1 MKTLLKSG
9 VEINDYDTGGKT
21 ALFYAKRS
29 KNRTIISALEEY
41 GAKVENVKNK
51 KPDENSLEQRVAKN
65 AAKSVY
71 QLKSR
76 IKIQISTNK
85 IMKVVIYYHS
95 VLEKQG
101 DLRNS
106 LVLLGV
112 ALLRDV

>member
-71 QLKSR
+71 QVKSR
-76 IKIQISTNK
+76 IK
-85 IMKVVIYYHS
+85 
-95 VLEKQG
+95 
-101 DLRNS
+101 NS
-106 LVLLGV
+106 NLYK
-112 ALLRDV
+112 

>member
-51 KPDENSLEQRVAKN
+51 KPDENSLEQRVAKS

-71 QLKSR
+71 QVKSR
-76 IKIQISTNK
+76 IKIQILTNRMQI
-85 IMKVVIYYHS
+85 IMKVVIYHH
-95 VLEKQG
+95 
-101 DLRNS
+101 
-106 LVLLGV
+106 
-112 ALLRDV
+112 